1 MNDKNKFQDELANLA
16 QAQEV
21 PGDPPVY
28 YAQVWLNE
36 TYGNISNWVTLA
48 EDGLTGQGTMG
59 GLVRALQH
67 ELGTGVD
74 GGFGAGTEAAFE
86 SFYSS
91 TGGQLQ
97 LIMSSENN
105 MNNIVKA
112 ALWCKGYYGY
122 VNYNYDGHIDQTT
135 FDGLEMLKEDAGID
149 GLLGWG
155 VISAKLMKS
164 LLSMDQ
170 FVLVE
175 SAGGK
180 SDIREIQ
187 QYLNANFG
195 DYIGIIPCDGIYQR
209 SMNEALIKRL
219 QYIEGQRGSAVDGI
233 FGSGTQN
240 LLPILNDS
248 NHPAEAVRLF
258 NFCLTCNGYNSSGTA
273 WTSDVKTQACAFQSR
288 YLIAETGNG
297 DVDTWMALLLSKGNP
312 NRAAQGCDCAT
323 ILDEAKANALY
334 AAGYR
339 YVGRYLSGTVGSGPS
354 VLSKAMTK
362 SEMTAIFNAGLR
374 IFAIFQEGVPSLQR
388 YTYELGK
395 EDATKAISAAKSLD
409 IPMREYIYF
418 AVDYDVLD
426 GYISSTVKPY
436 FEGINEAFEDNGHIY
451 NIGIYGSRN
460 VCSRICSEYGLASS
474 CFVGDMS
481 TGFSGNMGFPLPEC
495 WAFDQFH
502 EYSFSYNYG
511 LLSFP
516 LDKDAVSGR
525 YCGFNK
531 FGGISD
537 GAVPVT
543 DRQKR
548 EEVYK
553 IIDSILNLAGADENG
568 NIHTPDGKVY
578 KVPIDESGIAWNSPP
593 IVLDVGAV
601 KITLSY
607 KHSELFDLNNKDD
620 IVYTAS
626 TIENGFSPEFSA
638 SASYASDLFDDIAE
652 GLSTEISIGAN
663 KDDWLSAVAQVIV
676 PVSTG
681 KVYFGV
687 KASSVGALS
696 AFITVESY
704 LGTNKNIENSVSV
717 KIEITTNVQTGS
729 GIKDTIDKYLT
740 KENVRVAV
748 ACATIAVLVGVAA
761 YTGALSLIGAAV
773 IQVINSISAF
783 INNVISVP
791 A

>member
-1 MNDKNKFQDELANLA
+1 MNDKNKFQNELANLA

-97 LIMSSENN
+97 LIMGSENN

-135 FDGLEMLKEDAGID
+135 FDGLETLKEDAGID

-170 FVLVE
+170 FALVE

-258 NFCLTCNGYNSSGTA
+258 NFCLTCNGHKSSGTA
-273 WTSDVKTQACAFQSR
+273 WTSAVKEKTRAFQSR

-395 EDATKAISAAKSLD
+395 EDAAKAISAAKSLD

-436 FEGINEAFEDNGHIY
+436 FEGINEVFEDNGHIY

-460 VCSRICSEYGLASS
+460 VCSRICNEYGLASS

-502 EYSFSYNYG
+502 EYSFSYNNG
-511 LLSFP
+511 LMSFP
-516 LDKDAVSGR
+516 LDKDAVSGM
-525 YCGFNK
+525 YLGFSE
-531 FGGISD
+531 FGNMSSGT
-537 GAVPVT
+537 VPVT
-543 DRQKR
+543 DNQKR
-548 EEVYK
+548 TAVYD
-553 IIDSILNLAGADENG
+553 IIKNVNGVTEQIASPLELNWESPSIFIPPHGAGPIQIEITYTQSVLVDLTQDKANYATFSVSNG
-568 NIHTPDGKVY
+568 
-578 KVPIDESGIAWNSPP
+578 
-593 IVLDVGAV
+593 DVVGMD
-601 KITLSY
+601 TSY
-607 KHSELFDLNNKDD
+607 TSELFE
-620 IVYTAS
+620 T
-626 TIENGFSPEFSA
+626 
-638 SASYASDLFDDIAE
+638 
-652 GLSTEISIGAN
+652 
-663 KDDWLSAVAQVIV
+663 
-676 PVSTG
+676 VS
-681 KVYFGV
+681 
-687 KASSVGALS
+687 GALS
-696 AFITVESY
+696 ADAGIDIGDDGVELILQLTQSVENGKISFGVSTANNKTSAFVVVESY
-704 LGTNKNIENSVSV
+704 LGSSKHIYNSVSV
-717 KIEITTNVQTGS
+717 KIKLSIDDDEVQQAELVKETVKEYMTTAV
-729 GIKDTIDKYLT
+729 LA
-740 KENVRVAV
+740 VAV
-748 ACATIAVLVGVAA
+748 AGVLYAAGGIIVATGIGTAIGTAVSSLCTTVA
-761 YTGALSLIGAAV
+761 TWLGTIF
-773 IQVINSISAF
+773 AF
-783 INNVISVP
+783 

>member
-1 MNDKNKFQDELANLA
+1 MNDKNKFQNELANLA

-135 FDGLEMLKEDAGID
+135 FDGLETLKEDAGID

-233 FGSGTQN
+233 FGSGTQS

-258 NFCLTCNGYNSSGTA
+258 NFCLTCNGHKSSGTA
-273 WTSDVKTQACAFQSR
+273 WTSAVKEKTRAFQSR
-288 YLIAETGNG
+288 YSIAETGNG
-297 DVDTWMALLLSKGNP
+297 YVDTWMALLLSKGNP

-395 EDATKAISAAKSLD
+395 EDAAKAISAAKSLD

-418 AVDYDVLD
+418 AVDHDVLD

-436 FEGINEAFEDNGHIY
+436 FEGINEVFEDNGHIY

-460 VCSRICSEYGLASS
+460 VCSRICNEYGLASS

-481 TGFSGNMGFPLPEC
+481 TGYSGNMGFPLPEC

-502 EYSFSYNYG
+502 EYSFSYNNG
-511 LLSFP
+511 LMSFP
-516 LDKDAVSGR
+516 LDKDAVSGM
-525 YCGFNK
+525 YLGFSE
-531 FGGISD
+531 FGNMSSGT
-537 GAVPVT
+537 VPVT
-543 DRQKR
+543 DNQKR
-548 EEVYK
+548 TAVYD
-553 IIDSILNLAGADENG
+553 IIKNINGVTEQIASPLELNWESPSILIPPHGAGPIQIEITYTQSVLVDLTQDKANYATFSVSNG
-568 NIHTPDGKVY
+568 
-578 KVPIDESGIAWNSPP
+578 
-593 IVLDVGAV
+593 DVVGMD
-601 KITLSY
+601 TSY
-607 KHSELFDLNNKDD
+607 TSELFE
-620 IVYTAS
+620 T
-626 TIENGFSPEFSA
+626 
-638 SASYASDLFDDIAE
+638 
-652 GLSTEISIGAN
+652 
-663 KDDWLSAVAQVIV
+663 
-676 PVSTG
+676 VS
-681 KVYFGV
+681 
-687 KASSVGALS
+687 GALS
-696 AFITVESY
+696 ADAGIDIGNDGVELILQLTQSVENGKISFGLSTANNKLSAFAVVESY
-704 LGTNKNIENSVSV
+704 LGSSKHIYNSVSV
-717 KIEITTNVQTGS
+717 KIKLSMDDDEVQQAELVKER
-729 GIKDTIDKYLT
+729 IKEFAYGA
-740 KENVRVAV
+740 VFYVA
-748 ACATIAVLVGVAA
+748 IAGVTLAA
-761 YTGALSLIGAAV
+761 GKIIAISGAAGAV
-773 IQVINSISAF
+773 VNAINSLYGAISLWLGAVF
-783 INNVISVP
+783 NR

>member
-97 LIMSSENN
+97 LIMGSENN

-135 FDGLEMLKEDAGID
+135 FDGLETLKEDAGID

-258 NFCLTCNGYNSSGTA
+258 NFCLTCNGHKSSGTA
-273 WTSDVKTQACAFQSR
+273 WTSAVKEKTRAFQSR
-288 YLIAETGNG
+288 YSIAETGNG

-436 FEGINEAFEDNGHIY
+436 FEGIYEVFEDNGHIY

-502 EYSFSYNYG
+502 EYSFSYNNG
-511 LLSFP
+511 LMSFP
-516 LDKDAVSGR
+516 LDKDAVSGI
-525 YCGFNK
+525 YLGFSE
-531 FGGISD
+531 FGNMSSGT
-537 GAVPVT
+537 VPVT
-543 DRQKR
+543 DNQKR
-548 EEVYK
+548 TAVYD
-553 IIDSILNLAGADENG
+553 IIKNVNGVTEQIASPLELNWESPSILIPPHGAGPIQIEITYTQSVLVNLAQDKANYATFSVSNG
-568 NIHTPDGKVY
+568 NV
-578 KVPIDESGIAWNSPP
+578 
-593 IVLDVGAV
+593 VGMD
-601 KITLSY
+601 TSY
-607 KHSELFDLNNKDD
+607 TSELFETVSGALRADAGIDIGDDGVELILQLTQSVENGKISFGVSTANNK
-620 IVYTAS
+620 T
-626 TIENGFSPEFSA
+626 
-638 SASYASDLFDDIAE
+638 
-652 GLSTEISIGAN
+652 
-663 KDDWLSAVAQVIV
+663 
-676 PVSTG
+676 
-681 KVYFGV
+681 
-687 KASSVGALS
+687 S
-696 AFITVESY
+696 AFVVVESY
-704 LGTNKNIENSVSV
+704 LGSSKHIYNSVSV
-717 KIEITTNVQTGS
+717 KIKLSIDDDEVQQAELVKETVKEYMTTAV
-729 GIKDTIDKYLT
+729 LA
-740 KENVRVAV
+740 VAV
-748 ACATIAVLVGVAA
+748 AGVLYAAGGIIVATGIGTAIGTAVSSLCTTVA
-761 YTGALSLIGAAV
+761 TWLGTIF
-773 IQVINSISAF
+773 AF
-783 INNVISVP
+783 

>member
-1 MNDKNKFQDELANLA
+1 M
-16 QAQEV
+16 
-21 PGDPPVY
+21 
-28 YAQVWLNE
+28 
-36 TYGNISNWVTLA
+36 TLA

-67 ELGTGVD
+67 EIGTGVD

-135 FDGLEMLKEDAGID
+135 FDGLETLKEDAGID

-233 FGSGTQN
+233 FGSGTQS

-258 NFCLTCNGYNSSGTA
+258 NFCLTCNGHKSSGTA
-273 WTSDVKTQACAFQSR
+273 WTSAVKEKTRAFQSR
-288 YLIAETGNG
+288 YSIAETGNG

-395 EDATKAISAAKSLD
+395 EDAAKAISAAKSLD

-418 AVDYDVLD
+418 AVDHDVLD

-436 FEGINEAFEDNGHIY
+436 FEGINEVFEDNGHIY

-460 VCSRICSEYGLASS
+460 VCSRICNEYGLASS

-481 TGFSGNMGFPLPEC
+481 TGYSGNMGFPLPEC

-502 EYSFSYNYG
+502 EYSFSYNNG
-511 LLSFP
+511 LMSFP
-516 LDKDAVSGR
+516 LDKDAVSGM
-525 YCGFNK
+525 YLGFSE
-531 FGGISD
+531 FGNMSSGT
-537 GAVPVT
+537 VPVT
-543 DRQKR
+543 DNQKR
-548 EEVYK
+548 TAVYD
-553 IIDSILNLAGADENG
+553 IIKNVNGVTEQIASPLELNWESPSILIPPHGAGPIQIEITYTQSVLVDLTQDKANYATFSVSNG
-568 NIHTPDGKVY
+568 
-578 KVPIDESGIAWNSPP
+578 
-593 IVLDVGAV
+593 DVVGMD
-601 KITLSY
+601 TSY
-607 KHSELFDLNNKDD
+607 TSELFE
-620 IVYTAS
+620 T
-626 TIENGFSPEFSA
+626 
-638 SASYASDLFDDIAE
+638 
-652 GLSTEISIGAN
+652 
-663 KDDWLSAVAQVIV
+663 
-676 PVSTG
+676 VS
-681 KVYFGV
+681 
-687 KASSVGALS
+687 GALS
-696 AFITVESY
+696 ADAGIDIGDDGVELILQLTQSVENGKISFGVSTANNKTSAFVVVESY
-704 LGTNKNIENSVSV
+704 LGSSKHIYNSVSV
-717 KIEITTNVQTGS
+717 KIKLSIDDDEVQQAELVKETVKEYMTTAV
-729 GIKDTIDKYLT
+729 LA
-740 KENVRVAV
+740 VAV
-748 ACATIAVLVGVAA
+748 AGVLYAAGGIIVATGIGTAIGTAVASLCTTVA
-761 YTGALSLIGAAV
+761 TWLSAIF
-773 IQVINSISAF
+773 AF
-783 INNVISVP
+783 

>member
-1 MNDKNKFQDELANLA
+1 MNDKNKFQNELANLA

-135 FDGLEMLKEDAGID
+135 FDGLETLKEDAGID

-233 FGSGTQN
+233 FGSGTQS

-258 NFCLTCNGYNSSGTA
+258 NFCLTCNGHKSSGTA
-273 WTSDVKTQACAFQSR
+273 WTSAVKEKTRAFQSR
-288 YLIAETGNG
+288 YSIAETGNG

-395 EDATKAISAAKSLD
+395 EDAAKAISAAKSLD

-436 FEGINEAFEDNGHIY
+436 FEGINEVFEDNGHIY

-460 VCSRICSEYGLASS
+460 VCSRICNEYGLASS

-481 TGFSGNMGFPLPEC
+481 TGYSGNMGFPLPEC

-502 EYSFSYNYG
+502 EYSFSYNNG
-511 LLSFP
+511 LMSFP
-516 LDKDAVSGR
+516 LDKDAVSGM
-525 YCGFNK
+525 YLGFSE
-531 FGGISD
+531 FGNMSSGT
-537 GAVPVT
+537 VPVT
-543 DRQKR
+543 DNQKR
-548 EEVYK
+548 TAVYD
-553 IIDSILNLAGADENG
+553 IIKNINGVTEQIASPLELNWESPSILIPPHGAGPIQIEITYTQSVLVDLTQDKANYATFSVSNG
-568 NIHTPDGKVY
+568 
-578 KVPIDESGIAWNSPP
+578 
-593 IVLDVGAV
+593 DVVGMD
-601 KITLSY
+601 TSY
-607 KHSELFDLNNKDD
+607 TSELFE
-620 IVYTAS
+620 T
-626 TIENGFSPEFSA
+626 
-638 SASYASDLFDDIAE
+638 
-652 GLSTEISIGAN
+652 
-663 KDDWLSAVAQVIV
+663 
-676 PVSTG
+676 VS
-681 KVYFGV
+681 
-687 KASSVGALS
+687 GALS
-696 AFITVESY
+696 ADAGIDIGNDGVELILQLTQSVENGKISFGLSTANNKLSAFAVVESY
-704 LGTNKNIENSVSV
+704 LGSSKHIYNSVSV
-717 KIEITTNVQTGS
+717 KIKLSMDDDEVQQAELVKER
-729 GIKDTIDKYLT
+729 IKEFAYGA
-740 KENVRVAV
+740 VFYVA
-748 ACATIAVLVGVAA
+748 IAGVTLAA
-761 YTGALSLIGAAV
+761 GKIIAISGAAGAV
-773 IQVINSISAF
+773 VNAINSLYGAISLWLGAVF
-783 INNVISVP
+783 NR

>member
-1 MNDKNKFQDELANLA
+1 MNDKNKFQNELANLA

-21 PGDPPVY
+21 TGDPPVY

-135 FDGLEMLKEDAGID
+135 FDGLETLKEDAGID

-233 FGSGTQN
+233 FGSGTQS

-258 NFCLTCNGYNSSGTA
+258 NFCLTCNGHKSSGTA
-273 WTSDVKTQACAFQSR
+273 WTSAVKEKTRAFQSR
-288 YLIAETGNG
+288 YSIAETGNG

-323 ILDEAKANALY
+323 ILDEAKAHALY

-395 EDATKAISAAKSLD
+395 EDAAKAISAAKSLD

-436 FEGINEAFEDNGHIY
+436 FEGINEVFEDNGHIY

-460 VCSRICSEYGLASS
+460 VCSRICNEYGLASS

-502 EYSFSYNYG
+502 EYSFSYNNG
-511 LLSFP
+511 LMSFP
-516 LDKDAVSGR
+516 LDKDAVSGM
-525 YCGFNK
+525 YLGFSE
-531 FGGISD
+531 FGNMSSGT
-537 GAVPVT
+537 VPVT
-543 DRQKR
+543 DNQKR
-548 EEVYK
+548 TAVYDIIKNVNGVTEQIASPLELNWDLPTIK
-553 IIDSILNLAGADENG
+553 IPPYGISPIEIEITYTQSVLVDLTQDKANYATFSVSNG
-568 NIHTPDGKVY
+568 
-578 KVPIDESGIAWNSPP
+578 
-593 IVLDVGAV
+593 DVVGMD
-601 KITLSY
+601 TSY
-607 KHSELFDLNNKDD
+607 TSELFE
-620 IVYTAS
+620 T
-626 TIENGFSPEFSA
+626 
-638 SASYASDLFDDIAE
+638 
-652 GLSTEISIGAN
+652 
-663 KDDWLSAVAQVIV
+663 
-676 PVSTG
+676 VS
-681 KVYFGV
+681 
-687 KASSVGALS
+687 GALS
-696 AFITVESY
+696 ADAGIDIGDDGVELILQLTQSVENGKISFGVSTANNKTSAFVVVESY
-704 LGTNKNIENSVSV
+704 LGSSKHIYNSVSV
-717 KIEITTNVQTGS
+717 KIKLSIDDDEVQQAELVKETVKEYMTTAV
-729 GIKDTIDKYLT
+729 LA
-740 KENVRVAV
+740 VAV
-748 ACATIAVLVGVAA
+748 AGVLYAAGGIIVATGIGTAIGTAVASLCTTVA
-761 YTGALSLIGAAV
+761 TWLSAIF
-773 IQVINSISAF
+773 AF
-783 INNVISVP
+783 

>member
-1 MNDKNKFQDELANLA
+1 MNDKNKFQNELANLA

-135 FDGLEMLKEDAGID
+135 FDGLETLKEDAGID

-233 FGSGTQN
+233 FGSGTQS

-258 NFCLTCNGYNSSGTA
+258 NFCLTCNGHKSSGTA
-273 WTSDVKTQACAFQSR
+273 WTSAVKEKTRAFQSR
-288 YLIAETGNG
+288 YSIAETGNG

-395 EDATKAISAAKSLD
+395 EDAAKAISAAKSLD

-418 AVDYDVLD
+418 AVDHDVLD

-436 FEGINEAFEDNGHIY
+436 FEGINEVFEDNGHIY

-460 VCSRICSEYGLASS
+460 VCSRICNEYGLASS

-481 TGFSGNMGFPLPEC
+481 TGYSGNMGFPLPEC

-502 EYSFSYNYG
+502 EYSFSYNNG
-511 LLSFP
+511 LMSFP
-516 LDKDAVSGR
+516 LDKDAVSGM
-525 YCGFNK
+525 YLGFSE
-531 FGGISD
+531 FGNMSSGT
-537 GAVPVT
+537 VPVT
-543 DRQKR
+543 DNQKR
-548 EEVYK
+548 TAVYD
-553 IIDSILNLAGADENG
+553 IIKNINGVTEQIASPLELNWESPSILIPPHGAGPIQIEITYTQSVLVDLTQDKANYATFSVSNG
-568 NIHTPDGKVY
+568 
-578 KVPIDESGIAWNSPP
+578 
-593 IVLDVGAV
+593 DVVGMD
-601 KITLSY
+601 TSY
-607 KHSELFDLNNKDD
+607 TSELFE
-620 IVYTAS
+620 T
-626 TIENGFSPEFSA
+626 
-638 SASYASDLFDDIAE
+638 
-652 GLSTEISIGAN
+652 
-663 KDDWLSAVAQVIV
+663 
-676 PVSTG
+676 VS
-681 KVYFGV
+681 
-687 KASSVGALS
+687 GALS
-696 AFITVESY
+696 ADAGIDIGNDGVELILQLTQSVENGKISFGLSTANNKLSAFAVVESY
-704 LGTNKNIENSVSV
+704 LGSSKHIYNSVSV
-717 KIEITTNVQTGS
+717 KIKLSMDDDEVQQAELVKER
-729 GIKDTIDKYLT
+729 IKEFAYGA
-740 KENVRVAV
+740 VFYVA
-748 ACATIAVLVGVAA
+748 IAGVTLAA
-761 YTGALSLIGAAV
+761 GKIIAISGAAGAV
-773 IQVINSISAF
+773 VNAINSLYGAISLWLGAVF
-783 INNVISVP
+783 NR

>member
-1 MNDKNKFQDELANLA
+1 MNDKNKFQNELANLA

-135 FDGLEMLKEDAGID
+135 FDGLETLKEDAGID

-233 FGSGTQN
+233 FGSGTQS

-258 NFCLTCNGYNSSGTA
+258 NFCLTCNGHKSSGTA
-273 WTSDVKTQACAFQSR
+273 WTSAVKEKTRAFQSR

-395 EDATKAISAAKSLD
+395 EDAAKAISAAKSLD

-436 FEGINEAFEDNGHIY
+436 FEGINEVFEDNGHIY

-460 VCSRICSEYGLASS
+460 VCSRICNEYGLASS

-502 EYSFSYNYG
+502 EYSFSYNNG
-511 LLSFP
+511 LMSFP
-516 LDKDAVSGR
+516 LDKDAVSGM
-525 YCGFNK
+525 YLGFSE
-531 FGGISD
+531 FGNMSSGT
-537 GAVPVT
+537 VPVT
-543 DRQKR
+543 DNQKR
-548 EEVYK
+548 TAVYD
-553 IIDSILNLAGADENG
+553 IIKNVNGVTEQIASPLELNWESPSIFIPPHGADPIQIEITYTQSVLVDLTQDKANYATFSVSNG
-568 NIHTPDGKVY
+568 
-578 KVPIDESGIAWNSPP
+578 
-593 IVLDVGAV
+593 DVVGMD
-601 KITLSY
+601 TSY
-607 KHSELFDLNNKDD
+607 TSELFE
-620 IVYTAS
+620 T
-626 TIENGFSPEFSA
+626 
-638 SASYASDLFDDIAE
+638 
-652 GLSTEISIGAN
+652 
-663 KDDWLSAVAQVIV
+663 
-676 PVSTG
+676 VS
-681 KVYFGV
+681 
-687 KASSVGALS
+687 GALS
-696 AFITVESY
+696 ADAGIDIGDDGVELILQLTQSVENGKISFGVSTANNKTSAFVVVESY
-704 LGTNKNIENSVSV
+704 LGSSKHIYNSVSV
-717 KIEITTNVQTGS
+717 KIKLSIDDDEVQQAELVKETVKEYMTTAV
-729 GIKDTIDKYLT
+729 LA
-740 KENVRVAV
+740 VAV
-748 ACATIAVLVGVAA
+748 AGVLYAAGGIIVATGIGTAIGTAVSSLCTTVA
-761 YTGALSLIGAAV
+761 TWLGTIF
-773 IQVINSISAF
+773 AF
-783 INNVISVP
+783 

>member
-233 FGSGTQN
+233 FGSGTQS

-258 NFCLTCNGYNSSGTA
+258 NFCLTCNGHKSSGTA
-273 WTSDVKTQACAFQSR
+273 WTSAVKEKTRAFQSR
-288 YLIAETGNG
+288 YSIAETGNG

-323 ILDEAKANALY
+323 ILDEAKAHALY

-395 EDATKAISAAKSLD
+395 EDAAKAISAAKSLD

-436 FEGINEAFEDNGHIY
+436 FEGINEVFEDNGHIY

-460 VCSRICSEYGLASS
+460 VCSRICNEYGLASS

-502 EYSFSYNYG
+502 EYSFSYNNG
-511 LLSFP
+511 LMSFP
-516 LDKDAVSGR
+516 LDKDAVSGM
-525 YCGFNK
+525 YLGFSE
-531 FGGISD
+531 FGNMSSGT
-537 GAVPVT
+537 VPVT
-543 DRQKR
+543 DNQKR
-548 EEVYK
+548 TAVYDIIKNVNGVTEQIASPLELNWDLPTIK
-553 IIDSILNLAGADENG
+553 IPPYGISPIEIEITYTQSVLVDLTQDKANYATFSVSNG
-568 NIHTPDGKVY
+568 
-578 KVPIDESGIAWNSPP
+578 
-593 IVLDVGAV
+593 DVVGMD
-601 KITLSY
+601 TSY
-607 KHSELFDLNNKDD
+607 TSELFE
-620 IVYTAS
+620 T
-626 TIENGFSPEFSA
+626 
-638 SASYASDLFDDIAE
+638 
-652 GLSTEISIGAN
+652 
-663 KDDWLSAVAQVIV
+663 
-676 PVSTG
+676 VS
-681 KVYFGV
+681 
-687 KASSVGALS
+687 GALS
-696 AFITVESY
+696 ADAGIDIGDDGVELILQLTQSVENGKISFGVSTANNKTSAFVVVESY
-704 LGTNKNIENSVSV
+704 LGSSKHIYNSVSV
-717 KIEITTNVQTGS
+717 KIKLSIDDDEVQQAELVKETVKEYMTTAV
-729 GIKDTIDKYLT
+729 LA
-740 KENVRVAV
+740 VAV
-748 ACATIAVLVGVAA
+748 AGVLYAAGGIIVATGIGTAIGTAVASLCTTVA
-761 YTGALSLIGAAV
+761 TWLSAIF
-773 IQVINSISAF
+773 AF
-783 INNVISVP
+783 

>member
-1 MNDKNKFQDELANLA
+1 MNDKNKFQNELANLA

-67 ELGTGVD
+67 EIGTGVD

-135 FDGLEMLKEDAGID
+135 FDGLETLKEDAGID

-233 FGSGTQN
+233 FGSGTQS

-436 FEGINEAFEDNGHIY
+436 FEGIYEVFEDNGHIY

-502 EYSFSYNYG
+502 EYSFSYNNG
-511 LLSFP
+511 LMSFP
-516 LDKDAVSGR
+516 LDKDAVSGM
-525 YCGFNK
+525 YLGFSE
-531 FGGISD
+531 FGNMSSGT
-537 GAVPVT
+537 VPVT
-543 DRQKR
+543 DNQKR
-548 EEVYK
+548 TAVYDIIKNVNGVTEQIASPLELNWDLPTIK
-553 IIDSILNLAGADENG
+553 IPPYGISPIEIEITYTQSVLVDLTQDKANYATFSVSNG
-568 NIHTPDGKVY
+568 
-578 KVPIDESGIAWNSPP
+578 
-593 IVLDVGAV
+593 DVVGMD
-601 KITLSY
+601 TSY
-607 KHSELFDLNNKDD
+607 TSELFE
-620 IVYTAS
+620 T
-626 TIENGFSPEFSA
+626 
-638 SASYASDLFDDIAE
+638 
-652 GLSTEISIGAN
+652 
-663 KDDWLSAVAQVIV
+663 
-676 PVSTG
+676 VS
-681 KVYFGV
+681 
-687 KASSVGALS
+687 GALS
-696 AFITVESY
+696 ADAGIDIGDDGVELILQLTQSVENGKISFGVSTANNKTSAFVVVESY
-704 LGTNKNIENSVSV
+704 LGSSKHIYNSVSV
-717 KIEITTNVQTGS
+717 KIKLSIDDDEVQQAELVKETVKEYMTTAV
-729 GIKDTIDKYLT
+729 LA
-740 KENVRVAV
+740 VAV
-748 ACATIAVLVGVAA
+748 AGVLYAAGGIIVATGIGTAIAP
-761 YTGALSLIGAAV
+761 
-773 IQVINSISAF
+773 Q
-783 INNVISVP
+783 
-791 A
+791 

>member
-1 MNDKNKFQDELANLA
+1 MNDKNKFQNELANLA

-135 FDGLEMLKEDAGID
+135 FDGLETLKEDAGID

-258 NFCLTCNGYNSSGTA
+258 NFCLTCNGHKSSGTA
-273 WTSDVKTQACAFQSR
+273 WTSAVKEKTRAFQSR
-288 YLIAETGNG
+288 YSIAETGNG

-339 YVGRYLSGTVGSGPS
+339 FVGRYLSGTVGSGPS

-395 EDATKAISAAKSLD
+395 EDAAKAISAAKSLD

-418 AVDYDVLD
+418 AVDHDVLD

-436 FEGINEAFEDNGHIY
+436 FEGINEVFEDNGRIY

-460 VCSRICSEYGLASS
+460 VCSRICNEYGLASS

-481 TGFSGNMGFPLPEC
+481 TGYSGNMGFPLPEC

-502 EYSFSYNYG
+502 EYSFSYNNG
-511 LLSFP
+511 LMSFP
-516 LDKDAVSGR
+516 LDKDAVSGM
-525 YCGFNK
+525 YLGFSE
-531 FGGISD
+531 FGNMSSGT
-537 GAVPVT
+537 VPVT
-543 DRQKR
+543 DNQKR
-548 EEVYK
+548 TAVYD
-553 IIDSILNLAGADENG
+553 IIKNVNGVTEQIASPLELNWESPSILIPPLGAGPIQIEITYTQSVLVDLTQDKANYATFSVSNG
-568 NIHTPDGKVY
+568 
-578 KVPIDESGIAWNSPP
+578 
-593 IVLDVGAV
+593 DVVGMD
-601 KITLSY
+601 TSY
-607 KHSELFDLNNKDD
+607 TSELFE
-620 IVYTAS
+620 T
-626 TIENGFSPEFSA
+626 
-638 SASYASDLFDDIAE
+638 
-652 GLSTEISIGAN
+652 
-663 KDDWLSAVAQVIV
+663 
-676 PVSTG
+676 VS
-681 KVYFGV
+681 
-687 KASSVGALS
+687 GALS
-696 AFITVESY
+696 ADAGIDIGDDGVELILQLTQSVENGKISFGVSTANNKTSAFVVVESY
-704 LGTNKNIENSVSV
+704 LGSSKHIYNSVSV
-717 KIEITTNVQTGS
+717 KIKLSIDDDEVQQAELVKETVKEYMTTAV
-729 GIKDTIDKYLT
+729 LA
-740 KENVRVAV
+740 VAV
-748 ACATIAVLVGVAA
+748 AGVLYAAGGIIVATGIGTAIGTAVSSLCTTVA
-761 YTGALSLIGAAV
+761 TWLGTIF
-773 IQVINSISAF
+773 AF
-783 INNVISVP
+783 

>member
-97 LIMSSENN
+97 LIMGSENN

-135 FDGLEMLKEDAGID
+135 FDGLETLKEDAGID

-233 FGSGTQN
+233 FGSGTQS

-258 NFCLTCNGYNSSGTA
+258 NFCLTCNGHKSSGTA
-273 WTSDVKTQACAFQSR
+273 WTSAVKEKTRAFQSR
-288 YLIAETGNG
+288 YSIAETGNG

-323 ILDEAKANALY
+323 ILDEAKAHALY

-395 EDATKAISAAKSLD
+395 EDAAKAISAAKSLD

-436 FEGINEAFEDNGHIY
+436 FEGINEVFEDNGHIY

-516 LDKDAVSGR
+516 LDKDAVSGM
-525 YCGFNK
+525 YLGFSE
-531 FGGISD
+531 FGNMSSGT
-537 GAVPVT
+537 VPVT
-543 DRQKR
+543 DNQKR
-548 EEVYK
+548 TAVYDIIKNVNGVTEQIASPLELNWDLPTIK
-553 IIDSILNLAGADENG
+553 IPPYGISPIEIEITYTQSVLVDLTQDKANYATFSVSNG
-568 NIHTPDGKVY
+568 
-578 KVPIDESGIAWNSPP
+578 
-593 IVLDVGAV
+593 DVVGMD
-601 KITLSY
+601 TSY
-607 KHSELFDLNNKDD
+607 TSELFE
-620 IVYTAS
+620 T
-626 TIENGFSPEFSA
+626 
-638 SASYASDLFDDIAE
+638 
-652 GLSTEISIGAN
+652 
-663 KDDWLSAVAQVIV
+663 
-676 PVSTG
+676 VS
-681 KVYFGV
+681 
-687 KASSVGALS
+687 GALS
-696 AFITVESY
+696 ADAGIDIGDDGVELILQLTQSVENGKISFGVSTANNKTSAFVVVESY
-704 LGTNKNIENSVSV
+704 LGSSKHIYNSVSV
-717 KIEITTNVQTGS
+717 KIKLSIDDDEVQQAELVKETVKEYMTTAV
-729 GIKDTIDKYLT
+729 LA
-740 KENVRVAV
+740 VAV
-748 ACATIAVLVGVAA
+748 AGVLYAAGGIIVATGIGTAIGTAVASLCTTVA
-761 YTGALSLIGAAV
+761 TWLSAIF
-773 IQVINSISAF
+773 AF
-783 INNVISVP
+783 

>member
-1 MNDKNKFQDELANLA
+1 M
-16 QAQEV
+16 
-21 PGDPPVY
+21 
-28 YAQVWLNE
+28 
-36 TYGNISNWVTLA
+36 A

-67 ELGTGVD
+67 EIGTGVD

-135 FDGLEMLKEDAGID
+135 FDGLETLKEDAGID

-233 FGSGTQN
+233 FGSGTQS

-258 NFCLTCNGYNSSGTA
+258 NFCLTCNGHKSSGTA
-273 WTSDVKTQACAFQSR
+273 WTSAVKEKTRAFQSR
-288 YLIAETGNG
+288 YSIAETGNG

-323 ILDEAKANALY
+323 ILDEAKAHALY

-395 EDATKAISAAKSLD
+395 EDAAKAISAAKSLD

-436 FEGINEAFEDNGHIY
+436 FEGINEVFEDNGHIY

-502 EYSFSYNYG
+502 EYSFSYNNG
-511 LLSFP
+511 LMSFP
-516 LDKDAVSGR
+516 LDKDAVSGM
-525 YCGFNK
+525 YLGFSE
-531 FGGISD
+531 FGNMSSGT
-537 GAVPVT
+537 VPVT
-543 DRQKR
+543 DNQKR
-548 EEVYK
+548 TAVYDIIKNVNGVTEQIASPLELNWDLPTIK
-553 IIDSILNLAGADENG
+553 IPPYGISPIEIEITYTQSVLVDLTQDKANYATFSVSNG
-568 NIHTPDGKVY
+568 
-578 KVPIDESGIAWNSPP
+578 
-593 IVLDVGAV
+593 DVVGMD
-601 KITLSY
+601 TSY
-607 KHSELFDLNNKDD
+607 TSELFE
-620 IVYTAS
+620 T
-626 TIENGFSPEFSA
+626 
-638 SASYASDLFDDIAE
+638 
-652 GLSTEISIGAN
+652 
-663 KDDWLSAVAQVIV
+663 
-676 PVSTG
+676 VS
-681 KVYFGV
+681 
-687 KASSVGALS
+687 GALS
-696 AFITVESY
+696 ADAGIDIGDDGVELILQLTQSVENGKISFGVSTANNKTSAFVVVESY
-704 LGTNKNIENSVSV
+704 LGSSKHIYNSVSV
-717 KIEITTNVQTGS
+717 KIKLSIDDDEVQQAELVKETVKEYMTTAV
-729 GIKDTIDKYLT
+729 LA
-740 KENVRVAV
+740 VAV
-748 ACATIAVLVGVAA
+748 AGVLYAAGGIIVATGIGTAIGTAVASLCTTVA
-761 YTGALSLIGAAV
+761 TWLSAIF
-773 IQVINSISAF
+773 AF
-783 INNVISVP
+783 

>member
-1 MNDKNKFQDELANLA
+1 MNDKNKFQNELANLA

-21 PGDPPVY
+21 TGDPPVY

-86 SFYSS
+86 LFYSS

-135 FDGLEMLKEDAGID
+135 FDGLETLKEDAGID

-233 FGSGTQN
+233 FGSGTQS

-258 NFCLTCNGYNSSGTA
+258 NFCLTCNGHKSSGTA
-273 WTSDVKTQACAFQSR
+273 WTSDVKEKTHAFQSR
-288 YLIAETGNG
+288 YSIAETGNG

-323 ILDEAKANALY
+323 ILDEAKAHALY

-395 EDATKAISAAKSLD
+395 EDAAKAISAAKSLD

-436 FEGINEAFEDNGHIY
+436 FEGINEVFEDNGHIY

-460 VCSRICSEYGLASS
+460 VCSRICNEYGLASS

-502 EYSFSYNYG
+502 EYSFSYNNG
-511 LLSFP
+511 LMSFP
-516 LDKDAVSGR
+516 LDKDAVSGM
-525 YCGFNK
+525 YLGFSE
-531 FGGISD
+531 FGNMSSGT
-537 GAVPVT
+537 VPVT
-543 DRQKR
+543 DNQKR
-548 EEVYK
+548 TAVYDIIKNVNGVTEQIASPLELNWDLPTIK
-553 IIDSILNLAGADENG
+553 IPPYGISPIEIEITYTQSVLVDLTQDKANYATFSVSNG
-568 NIHTPDGKVY
+568 
-578 KVPIDESGIAWNSPP
+578 
-593 IVLDVGAV
+593 DVVGMD
-601 KITLSY
+601 TSY
-607 KHSELFDLNNKDD
+607 TSELFE
-620 IVYTAS
+620 T
-626 TIENGFSPEFSA
+626 
-638 SASYASDLFDDIAE
+638 
-652 GLSTEISIGAN
+652 
-663 KDDWLSAVAQVIV
+663 
-676 PVSTG
+676 VS
-681 KVYFGV
+681 
-687 KASSVGALS
+687 GALS
-696 AFITVESY
+696 ADAGIDIGDDGVELILQLTQSVENGKISFGVSTANNKTSAFVVVESY
-704 LGTNKNIENSVSV
+704 LGSSKHIYNSVSV
-717 KIEITTNVQTGS
+717 KIKLSIDDDEVQQAELVKETVKEYMTTAV
-729 GIKDTIDKYLT
+729 LA
-740 KENVRVAV
+740 VAV
-748 ACATIAVLVGVAA
+748 AGVLYAAGGIIVATGIGTAIGTAVASLCTTVA
-761 YTGALSLIGAAV
+761 TWLSAIF
-773 IQVINSISAF
+773 AF
-783 INNVISVP
+783 

>member
-1 MNDKNKFQDELANLA
+1 MNDKNKFQNELANLA

-21 PGDPPVY
+21 TGDPPVY

-86 SFYSS
+86 LFYSS

-135 FDGLEMLKEDAGID
+135 FDGLETLKEDAGID

-258 NFCLTCNGYNSSGTA
+258 NFCLTCNGHKSSGTA
-273 WTSDVKTQACAFQSR
+273 WTSDVKEKTHAFQSR
-288 YLIAETGNG
+288 YSIAETGNG

-323 ILDEAKANALY
+323 ILDEAKAHALY

-395 EDATKAISAAKSLD
+395 EDAAKAISAAKSLD

-436 FEGINEAFEDNGHIY
+436 FEGINEVFEDNGHIY

-460 VCSRICSEYGLASS
+460 VCSRICNEYGLASS

-502 EYSFSYNYG
+502 EYSFSYNNG
-511 LLSFP
+511 LMSFP
-516 LDKDAVSGR
+516 LDKDAVSGM
-525 YCGFNK
+525 YLGFSE
-531 FGGISD
+531 FGNMSSGT
-537 GAVPVT
+537 VPVT
-543 DRQKR
+543 DNQKR
-548 EEVYK
+548 TAVYDIIKNVNGVTEQIASPLELNWDLPTIK
-553 IIDSILNLAGADENG
+553 IPPYGISPIEIEITYTQSVLVDLTQDKANYATFSVSNG
-568 NIHTPDGKVY
+568 
-578 KVPIDESGIAWNSPP
+578 
-593 IVLDVGAV
+593 DVVGMD
-601 KITLSY
+601 TSY
-607 KHSELFDLNNKDD
+607 TSELFE
-620 IVYTAS
+620 T
-626 TIENGFSPEFSA
+626 
-638 SASYASDLFDDIAE
+638 
-652 GLSTEISIGAN
+652 
-663 KDDWLSAVAQVIV
+663 
-676 PVSTG
+676 VS
-681 KVYFGV
+681 
-687 KASSVGALS
+687 GALS
-696 AFITVESY
+696 ADAGIDIGDDGVELILQLTQSVENGKISFGVSTANNKTSAFVVVESY
-704 LGTNKNIENSVSV
+704 LGSSKHIYNSVSV
-717 KIEITTNVQTGS
+717 KIKLSIDDDEVQQAELVKETVKEYMTTAV
-729 GIKDTIDKYLT
+729 LA
-740 KENVRVAV
+740 VAV
-748 ACATIAVLVGVAA
+748 AGVLYAAGGIIVATGIGTAIGTAVASLCTTVA
-761 YTGALSLIGAAV
+761 TWLSAIF
-773 IQVINSISAF
+773 AF
-783 INNVISVP
+783 

>member
-1 MNDKNKFQDELANLA
+1 M
-16 QAQEV
+16 
-21 PGDPPVY
+21 
-28 YAQVWLNE
+28 
-36 TYGNISNWVTLA
+36 
-48 EDGLTGQGTMG
+48 
-59 GLVRALQH
+59 
-67 ELGTGVD
+67 
-74 GGFGAGTEAAFE
+74 
-86 SFYSS
+86 
-91 TGGQLQ
+91 
-97 LIMSSENN
+97 
-105 MNNIVKA
+105 
-112 ALWCKGYYGY
+112 
-122 VNYNYDGHIDQTT
+122 NYNYDGHIDQTT
-135 FDGLEMLKEDAGID
+135 FDGLETLKEDAGID

-258 NFCLTCNGYNSSGTA
+258 NFCLTCNGHKSSGTA
-273 WTSDVKTQACAFQSR
+273 WTSAVKEKTRAFQSR
-288 YLIAETGNG
+288 YSIAETGNG

-395 EDATKAISAAKSLD
+395 EDAAKAISAAKSLD

-436 FEGINEAFEDNGHIY
+436 FEGINEVFEDNGHIY

-460 VCSRICSEYGLASS
+460 VCSRICNEYGLASS

-502 EYSFSYNYG
+502 EYSFSYNNG
-511 LLSFP
+511 LMSFP
-516 LDKDAVSGR
+516 LDKDAVSGM
-525 YCGFNK
+525 YLGFSE
-531 FGGISD
+531 FGNMSSGT
-537 GAVPVT
+537 VPVT
-543 DRQKR
+543 DNQKR
-548 EEVYK
+548 TAVYDIIKNVNGVTEQIASPLELNWDLPTIK
-553 IIDSILNLAGADENG
+553 IPPYGISPIEIEITYTQSVLVDLTQDKANYATFSVSNG
-568 NIHTPDGKVY
+568 
-578 KVPIDESGIAWNSPP
+578 
-593 IVLDVGAV
+593 DVVGMD
-601 KITLSY
+601 TSY
-607 KHSELFDLNNKDD
+607 TSELFE
-620 IVYTAS
+620 T
-626 TIENGFSPEFSA
+626 
-638 SASYASDLFDDIAE
+638 
-652 GLSTEISIGAN
+652 
-663 KDDWLSAVAQVIV
+663 
-676 PVSTG
+676 VS
-681 KVYFGV
+681 
-687 KASSVGALS
+687 GALS
-696 AFITVESY
+696 ADAGIDIGDDGVELILQLTQSVENGKISFGVSTANNKTSAFVVVESY
-704 LGTNKNIENSVSV
+704 LGSSKHIYNSVSV
-717 KIEITTNVQTGS
+717 KIKLSIDDDEVQQAELVKETVKEYMTTAV
-729 GIKDTIDKYLT
+729 LA
-740 KENVRVAV
+740 VAV
-748 ACATIAVLVGVAA
+748 AGVLYAAGGIIVATGIGTAIGTAVASLCTTVA
-761 YTGALSLIGAAV
+761 TWLSAIF
-773 IQVINSISAF
+773 AF
-783 INNVISVP
+783 

>member
-97 LIMSSENN
+97 LIMGSENN

-135 FDGLEMLKEDAGID
+135 FDGLETLKEDAGID

-258 NFCLTCNGYNSSGTA
+258 NFCLTCNGHKSSGTA
-273 WTSDVKTQACAFQSR
+273 WTSAVKEKTRAFQSR
-288 YLIAETGNG
+288 YSIAETGNG

-436 FEGINEAFEDNGHIY
+436 FEGIYEVFEDNGHIY

-502 EYSFSYNYG
+502 EYSFSYNNG
-511 LLSFP
+511 LMSFP
-516 LDKDAVSGR
+516 LDKDAVSGI
-525 YCGFNK
+525 YLGFSE
-531 FGGISD
+531 FGNMSSGT
-537 GAVPVT
+537 VPVT
-543 DRQKR
+543 DNQKR
-548 EEVYK
+548 TAVYD
-553 IIDSILNLAGADENG
+553 IIKNVNGVTEQIASPLELNWESPSILIPPHGAGPIQIEITYTQSVLVNLAQDKANYATFSVSNG
-568 NIHTPDGKVY
+568 NV
-578 KVPIDESGIAWNSPP
+578 
-593 IVLDVGAV
+593 VGMD
-601 KITLSY
+601 TSY
-607 KHSELFDLNNKDD
+607 TSELFE
-620 IVYTAS
+620 T
-626 TIENGFSPEFSA
+626 
-638 SASYASDLFDDIAE
+638 
-652 GLSTEISIGAN
+652 
-663 KDDWLSAVAQVIV
+663 
-676 PVSTG
+676 VS
-681 KVYFGV
+681 
-687 KASSVGALS
+687 GALS
-696 AFITVESY
+696 ADAGIDIGDDGVELILQLTQSVENGKISFGVSTANNKTSAFVVVESY
-704 LGTNKNIENSVSV
+704 LGSSKHIYNSVSV
-717 KIEITTNVQTGS
+717 KIKLSIDDDEVQQAELVKETVKEYMTTAV
-729 GIKDTIDKYLT
+729 LA
-740 KENVRVAV
+740 VAV
-748 ACATIAVLVGVAA
+748 AGVLYAAGGIIVATGIGTAIGTAVSSLCTTVA
-761 YTGALSLIGAAV
+761 TWLGTIF
-773 IQVINSISAF
+773 AF
-783 INNVISVP
+783 

>member
-1 MNDKNKFQDELANLA
+1 M
-16 QAQEV
+16 
-21 PGDPPVY
+21 
-28 YAQVWLNE
+28 
-36 TYGNISNWVTLA
+36 TLA

-67 ELGTGVD
+67 EIGTGVD

-135 FDGLEMLKEDAGID
+135 FDGLETLKEDAGID

-258 NFCLTCNGYNSSGTA
+258 NFCLTCNGHKSSGTA
-273 WTSDVKTQACAFQSR
+273 WTSAVKEKTRAFQSR
-288 YLIAETGNG
+288 YSIAETGNG

-323 ILDEAKANALY
+323 ILDEAKAHALY

-395 EDATKAISAAKSLD
+395 EDAAKAISAAKSLD

-418 AVDYDVLD
+418 AVDHDVLD

-436 FEGINEAFEDNGHIY
+436 FEGINEVFEDNGHIY

-460 VCSRICSEYGLASS
+460 VCSRICNEYGLASS

-502 EYSFSYNYG
+502 EYSFSYNNG
-511 LLSFP
+511 LMSFP
-516 LDKDAVSGR
+516 LDKDAVSGM
-525 YCGFNK
+525 YLGFSE
-531 FGGISD
+531 FGNMSSGT
-537 GAVPVT
+537 VPVT
-543 DRQKR
+543 DNQKR
-548 EEVYK
+548 TAVYDIIKNVNGVTEQIASPLELNWDLPTIK
-553 IIDSILNLAGADENG
+553 IPPYGISPIEIEITYTQSVLVDLTQDKANYATFSVSNG
-568 NIHTPDGKVY
+568 
-578 KVPIDESGIAWNSPP
+578 
-593 IVLDVGAV
+593 DVVGMD
-601 KITLSY
+601 TSY
-607 KHSELFDLNNKDD
+607 TSELFE
-620 IVYTAS
+620 T
-626 TIENGFSPEFSA
+626 
-638 SASYASDLFDDIAE
+638 
-652 GLSTEISIGAN
+652 
-663 KDDWLSAVAQVIV
+663 
-676 PVSTG
+676 VS
-681 KVYFGV
+681 
-687 KASSVGALS
+687 GALS
-696 AFITVESY
+696 ADAGIDIGDDGVELILQLTQSVENGKISFGVSTANNKTSAFVVVESY
-704 LGTNKNIENSVSV
+704 LGSSKHIYNSVSV
-717 KIEITTNVQTGS
+717 KIKLSIDDDEVQQAELVKERVKEYMTTAV
-729 GIKDTIDKYLT
+729 LA
-740 KENVRVAV
+740 VAV
-748 ACATIAVLVGVAA
+748 AGVLYAAGGIIVATGIGTAIGTAVASLCTTVA
-761 YTGALSLIGAAV
+761 TWLSAIF
-773 IQVINSISAF
+773 AF
-783 INNVISVP
+783 

>member
-1 MNDKNKFQDELANLA
+1 MNDKNKFQNELANLA

-135 FDGLEMLKEDAGID
+135 FDGLETLKEDAGID

-233 FGSGTQN
+233 FGSGTQS

-258 NFCLTCNGYNSSGTA
+258 NFCLTCNGHKSSGTA
-273 WTSDVKTQACAFQSR
+273 WTSAVKEKTRAFQSR
-288 YLIAETGNG
+288 YSIAETGNG

-395 EDATKAISAAKSLD
+395 EHAAKAISAAKSLD

-418 AVDYDVLD
+418 AVDHDVLD

-436 FEGINEAFEDNGHIY
+436 FEGINEVFEDNGHIY

-460 VCSRICSEYGLASS
+460 VCSRICNEYGLASS

-481 TGFSGNMGFPLPEC
+481 TGYSGNMGFPLPEC

-502 EYSFSYNYG
+502 EYSFSYNNG
-511 LLSFP
+511 LMSFP
-516 LDKDAVSGR
+516 LDKDAVSGM
-525 YCGFNK
+525 YLGFSE
-531 FGGISD
+531 FGNMSSGT
-537 GAVPVT
+537 VPVT
-543 DRQKR
+543 DNQKR
-548 EEVYK
+548 TAVYD
-553 IIDSILNLAGADENG
+553 IIKNINGVTEQIASPLELNWESPSILIPPHGAGPIQIEITYTQSVLVDLTQDKANYATFSVSNG
-568 NIHTPDGKVY
+568 
-578 KVPIDESGIAWNSPP
+578 
-593 IVLDVGAV
+593 DVVGMD
-601 KITLSY
+601 TSY
-607 KHSELFDLNNKDD
+607 TSELFE
-620 IVYTAS
+620 T
-626 TIENGFSPEFSA
+626 
-638 SASYASDLFDDIAE
+638 
-652 GLSTEISIGAN
+652 
-663 KDDWLSAVAQVIV
+663 
-676 PVSTG
+676 VS
-681 KVYFGV
+681 
-687 KASSVGALS
+687 GALS
-696 AFITVESY
+696 ADAGIDIGNDGVELILQLTQSVENGKISFGLSTANNKLSAFAVVESY
-704 LGTNKNIENSVSV
+704 LGSSKHIYNSVSV
-717 KIEITTNVQTGS
+717 KIKLSMDDDEVQQAELVKER
-729 GIKDTIDKYLT
+729 IKEFAYGA
-740 KENVRVAV
+740 VFYVA
-748 ACATIAVLVGVAA
+748 IAGVTLAA
-761 YTGALSLIGAAV
+761 GKIIAISGAAGAV
-773 IQVINSISAF
+773 VNAINSLYGAISLWLGAVF
-783 INNVISVP
+783 NR

>member
-1 MNDKNKFQDELANLA
+1 MNDKNKFQNELANLA

-135 FDGLEMLKEDAGID
+135 FDGLETLKEDAGID

-233 FGSGTQN
+233 FGSGTQS

-258 NFCLTCNGYNSSGTA
+258 NFCLTCNGHKSSGTA
-273 WTSDVKTQACAFQSR
+273 WTSAVKEKTRAFQSR
-288 YLIAETGNG
+288 YSIAETGNG

-323 ILDEAKANALY
+323 ILDEAKAHALY

-395 EDATKAISAAKSLD
+395 EDAAKAISAAKSLD

-436 FEGINEAFEDNGHIY
+436 FEGINEVFEDNGHIY

-460 VCSRICSEYGLASS
+460 VCSRICNEYGLASS

-502 EYSFSYNYG
+502 EYSFSYNNG
-511 LLSFP
+511 LMSFP
-516 LDKDAVSGR
+516 LDKDAVSGM
-525 YCGFNK
+525 YLGFSE
-531 FGGISD
+531 FGNMSSGT
-537 GAVPVT
+537 VPVT
-543 DRQKR
+543 DNQKR
-548 EEVYK
+548 TAVYDIIKNVNGVTEQIASPLELNWDLPTIK
-553 IIDSILNLAGADENG
+553 IPPYGISPIEIEITYTQSVLVDLTQDKANYATFSVSNG
-568 NIHTPDGKVY
+568 
-578 KVPIDESGIAWNSPP
+578 
-593 IVLDVGAV
+593 DVVGMD
-601 KITLSY
+601 TSY
-607 KHSELFDLNNKDD
+607 TSELFE
-620 IVYTAS
+620 T
-626 TIENGFSPEFSA
+626 
-638 SASYASDLFDDIAE
+638 
-652 GLSTEISIGAN
+652 
-663 KDDWLSAVAQVIV
+663 
-676 PVSTG
+676 VS
-681 KVYFGV
+681 
-687 KASSVGALS
+687 GALS
-696 AFITVESY
+696 ADAGIDIGNDGVELILQLTQSVENGKISFGLSTANNKLSAFAVVESY
-704 LGTNKNIENSVSV
+704 LGSSKHIYNSVSV
-717 KIEITTNVQTGS
+717 KIKLSMDDDEVQQAELVKER
-729 GIKDTIDKYLT
+729 IKEFAYGA
-740 KENVRVAV
+740 VFYVA
-748 ACATIAVLVGVAA
+748 IAGVTLAA
-761 YTGALSLIGAAV
+761 GKIIAISGAAGAV
-773 IQVINSISAF
+773 VNAINSLYGAISLWLGAVF
-783 INNVISVP
+783 NR

>member
-1 MNDKNKFQDELANLA
+1 M
-16 QAQEV
+16 
-21 PGDPPVY
+21 
-28 YAQVWLNE
+28 
-36 TYGNISNWVTLA
+36 TLA

-67 ELGTGVD
+67 EIGTGVD

-135 FDGLEMLKEDAGID
+135 FDGLETLKEDAGID

-258 NFCLTCNGYNSSGTA
+258 NFCLTCNGHKSSGTA
-273 WTSDVKTQACAFQSR
+273 WTSAVKEKTRAFQSR
-288 YLIAETGNG
+288 YSIAETGNG

-323 ILDEAKANALY
+323 ILDEAKAHALY

-395 EDATKAISAAKSLD
+395 EDAAKAISAAKSLD

-418 AVDYDVLD
+418 AVDHDVLD

-436 FEGINEAFEDNGHIY
+436 FEGINEVFEDNGHIY

-460 VCSRICSEYGLASS
+460 VCSRICNEYGLASS

-502 EYSFSYNYG
+502 EYSFSYNNG
-511 LLSFP
+511 LMSFP
-516 LDKDAVSGR
+516 LDKDAVSGM
-525 YCGFNK
+525 YLGFSE
-531 FGGISD
+531 FGNMSSGT
-537 GAVPVT
+537 VPVT
-543 DRQKR
+543 DNQKR
-548 EEVYK
+548 TAVYDIIKNVNGVTEQIASPLELNWDLPTIK
-553 IIDSILNLAGADENG
+553 IPPYGISPIEIEITYTQSVLVDLTQDKANYATFSVSNG
-568 NIHTPDGKVY
+568 
-578 KVPIDESGIAWNSPP
+578 
-593 IVLDVGAV
+593 DVVGMD
-601 KITLSY
+601 TSY
-607 KHSELFDLNNKDD
+607 TSELFE
-620 IVYTAS
+620 T
-626 TIENGFSPEFSA
+626 
-638 SASYASDLFDDIAE
+638 
-652 GLSTEISIGAN
+652 
-663 KDDWLSAVAQVIV
+663 
-676 PVSTG
+676 VS
-681 KVYFGV
+681 
-687 KASSVGALS
+687 GALS
-696 AFITVESY
+696 ADAGIDIGDDGVELILQLTQSVENGKISFGVSTANNKTSAFVVVESY
-704 LGTNKNIENSVSV
+704 LGSSKHIYNSVSV
-717 KIEITTNVQTGS
+717 KIKLSIDDDEVQQAELVKETVKEYMTTAV
-729 GIKDTIDKYLT
+729 LA
-740 KENVRVAV
+740 VAV
-748 ACATIAVLVGVAA
+748 AGVLYAAGGIIVATGIGTAIGTAVASLCTTVA
-761 YTGALSLIGAAV
+761 TWLSAIF
-773 IQVINSISAF
+773 AF
-783 INNVISVP
+783 

>member
-1 MNDKNKFQDELANLA
+1 MNDKNKFQNELANLA

-21 PGDPPVY
+21 TGDPPVY

-135 FDGLEMLKEDAGID
+135 FDGLETLKEDAGID

-233 FGSGTQN
+233 FGSGTQS

-258 NFCLTCNGYNSSGTA
+258 NFCLTCNGHKSSGTA
-273 WTSDVKTQACAFQSR
+273 WTSAVKEKTRAFQSR
-288 YLIAETGNG
+288 YSIAETGNG

-323 ILDEAKANALY
+323 ILDEAKAHALY

-395 EDATKAISAAKSLD
+395 EDAAKAISAAKSLD

-436 FEGINEAFEDNGHIY
+436 FEGINEVFEDNGHIY

-460 VCSRICSEYGLASS
+460 VCSRICNEYGLASS

-502 EYSFSYNYG
+502 EYSFSYNNG
-511 LLSFP
+511 LMSFP
-516 LDKDAVSGR
+516 LDKDAVSGM
-525 YCGFNK
+525 YLGFSE
-531 FGGISD
+531 FGNMSSCT
-537 GAVPVT
+537 VPVT
-543 DRQKR
+543 DNQKR
-548 EEVYK
+548 TAVYDIIKNVNGVTEQIASPLELNWDLPTIK
-553 IIDSILNLAGADENG
+553 IPPYGISPIEIEITYTQSVLVDLTQDKANYATFSVSNG
-568 NIHTPDGKVY
+568 
-578 KVPIDESGIAWNSPP
+578 
-593 IVLDVGAV
+593 DVVGMD
-601 KITLSY
+601 TSY
-607 KHSELFDLNNKDD
+607 TSELFE
-620 IVYTAS
+620 T
-626 TIENGFSPEFSA
+626 
-638 SASYASDLFDDIAE
+638 
-652 GLSTEISIGAN
+652 
-663 KDDWLSAVAQVIV
+663 
-676 PVSTG
+676 VS
-681 KVYFGV
+681 
-687 KASSVGALS
+687 GALS
-696 AFITVESY
+696 ADAGIDIGDDGVELILQLTQSVENGKISFGVSTANNKTSAFVVVESY
-704 LGTNKNIENSVSV
+704 LGSSKHIYNSVSV
-717 KIEITTNVQTGS
+717 KIKLSIDDDEVQQAELVKETVKEYMTTAV
-729 GIKDTIDKYLT
+729 LA
-740 KENVRVAV
+740 VAV
-748 ACATIAVLVGVAA
+748 AGVLYAAGGIIVATGIGTAIGTAVASLCTTVA
-761 YTGALSLIGAAV
+761 TWLSAIF
-773 IQVINSISAF
+773 AF
-783 INNVISVP
+783 

>member
-1 MNDKNKFQDELANLA
+1 M
-16 QAQEV
+16 
-21 PGDPPVY
+21 
-28 YAQVWLNE
+28 
-36 TYGNISNWVTLA
+36 A

-67 ELGTGVD
+67 EIGTGVD

-135 FDGLEMLKEDAGID
+135 FDGLETLKEDAGID

-233 FGSGTQN
+233 FGSGTQS

-258 NFCLTCNGYNSSGTA
+258 NFCLTCNGHKSSGTA
-273 WTSDVKTQACAFQSR
+273 WTSAVKEKTRAFQSR
-288 YLIAETGNG
+288 YSIAETGNG

-323 ILDEAKANALY
+323 ILDEAKAHALY

-395 EDATKAISAAKSLD
+395 EDAAKAISAAKSLD

-436 FEGINEAFEDNGHIY
+436 FEGINEVFEDNGHIY

-460 VCSRICSEYGLASS
+460 VCSRICNEYGLASS

-502 EYSFSYNYG
+502 EYSFSYNNG
-511 LLSFP
+511 LMSFP
-516 LDKDAVSGR
+516 LDKDAVSGM
-525 YCGFNK
+525 YLGFSE
-531 FGGISD
+531 FGNMSSGT
-537 GAVPVT
+537 VPVT
-543 DRQKR
+543 DNQKR
-548 EEVYK
+548 TAVYDIIKNVNGVTEQIASPLELNWDLPTIK
-553 IIDSILNLAGADENG
+553 IPPYGISPIEIEITYTQSVLVDLTQDKANYATFSVSNG
-568 NIHTPDGKVY
+568 
-578 KVPIDESGIAWNSPP
+578 
-593 IVLDVGAV
+593 DVVGMD
-601 KITLSY
+601 TSY
-607 KHSELFDLNNKDD
+607 TSELFE
-620 IVYTAS
+620 T
-626 TIENGFSPEFSA
+626 
-638 SASYASDLFDDIAE
+638 
-652 GLSTEISIGAN
+652 
-663 KDDWLSAVAQVIV
+663 
-676 PVSTG
+676 VS
-681 KVYFGV
+681 
-687 KASSVGALS
+687 GALS
-696 AFITVESY
+696 ADAGIDIGDDGVELILQLTQSVENGKISFGVSTANNKTSAFVVVESY
-704 LGTNKNIENSVSV
+704 LGSSKHIYNSVSV
-717 KIEITTNVQTGS
+717 KIKLSIDDDEVQQAELVKETVKEYMTTAV
-729 GIKDTIDKYLT
+729 LA
-740 KENVRVAV
+740 VAV
-748 ACATIAVLVGVAA
+748 AGVLYAAGGIIVATGIGTAIGTAVASLCTTVA
-761 YTGALSLIGAAV
+761 TWLSAIF
-773 IQVINSISAF
+773 AF
-783 INNVISVP
+783 

>member
-97 LIMSSENN
+97 LIMGSENN

-135 FDGLEMLKEDAGID
+135 FDGLETLKEDAGID

-233 FGSGTQN
+233 FGSGTQS

-258 NFCLTCNGYNSSGTA
+258 NFCLTCNGHKSSGTA
-273 WTSDVKTQACAFQSR
+273 WTSAVKEKTRAFQSR
-288 YLIAETGNG
+288 YSIAETGNG

-426 GYISSTVKPY
+426 GYITSTVKPY
-436 FEGINEAFEDNGHIY
+436 FEGINEIFETNGYIY

-460 VCSRICSEYGLASS
+460 VCSRICGEYGLASS

-481 TGFSGNMGFPLPEC
+481 TGFSGNMGFPLPDC

-502 EYSFSYNYG
+502 EYSFSYNNG
-511 LLSFP
+511 LMSFP
-516 LDKDAVSGR
+516 LDKDAVSGM
-525 YCGFNK
+525 YLGFSE
-531 FGGISD
+531 FGNMSSGT
-537 GAVPVT
+537 VPVT
-543 DRQKR
+543 DNQKR
-548 EEVYK
+548 TAVYDIIKNVNGVTEQIASPLELNWDLPTIK
-553 IIDSILNLAGADENG
+553 IPPYGISPIEIEITYTQSVLVDLTQDKANYATFSVSNG
-568 NIHTPDGKVY
+568 
-578 KVPIDESGIAWNSPP
+578 
-593 IVLDVGAV
+593 DVVGMD
-601 KITLSY
+601 TSY
-607 KHSELFDLNNKDD
+607 TSELFE
-620 IVYTAS
+620 T
-626 TIENGFSPEFSA
+626 
-638 SASYASDLFDDIAE
+638 
-652 GLSTEISIGAN
+652 
-663 KDDWLSAVAQVIV
+663 
-676 PVSTG
+676 VS
-681 KVYFGV
+681 
-687 KASSVGALS
+687 GALS
-696 AFITVESY
+696 ADAGIDIGDDGVELILQLTQSVENGKISFGVSTANNKTSAFVVVESY
-704 LGTNKNIENSVSV
+704 LGSSKHIYNSVSV
-717 KIEITTNVQTGS
+717 KIKLSIDDDEVQQAELVKETVKEYMTTAV
-729 GIKDTIDKYLT
+729 LA
-740 KENVRVAV
+740 VAV
-748 ACATIAVLVGVAA
+748 AGVLYAAGGIIVATGIGTAIGTAVASLCTTVA
-761 YTGALSLIGAAV
+761 TWLSAIF
-773 IQVINSISAF
+773 AF
-783 INNVISVP
+783 

>member
-1 MNDKNKFQDELANLA
+1 MNDKNKFQNELANLA

-67 ELGTGVD
+67 EIGTGVD

-135 FDGLEMLKEDAGID
+135 FDGLETLKEDAGID

-233 FGSGTQN
+233 FGSGTQS

-258 NFCLTCNGYNSSGTA
+258 NFCLTCNGHKSSGTA
-273 WTSDVKTQACAFQSR
+273 WTSAVKEKTRAFQSR
-288 YLIAETGNG
+288 YSIAETGNG

-323 ILDEAKANALY
+323 ILDEAKAHALY

-395 EDATKAISAAKSLD
+395 EDAAKAISAAKSLD

-436 FEGINEAFEDNGHIY
+436 FEGINEVFEDNGHIY

-460 VCSRICSEYGLASS
+460 VCSRICNEYGLASS

-502 EYSFSYNYG
+502 EYSFSYNNG
-511 LLSFP
+511 LMSFP
-516 LDKDAVSGR
+516 LDKDAVSGM
-525 YCGFNK
+525 YLGFSE
-531 FGGISD
+531 FGNMSSGT
-537 GAVPVT
+537 VPVT
-543 DRQKR
+543 DNQKR
-548 EEVYK
+548 TAVYDIIKNVNGVTEQIASPLELNWDLPTIK
-553 IIDSILNLAGADENG
+553 IPPYGISPIEIEITYTQSVLVDLTQDKANYATFSVSNG
-568 NIHTPDGKVY
+568 
-578 KVPIDESGIAWNSPP
+578 
-593 IVLDVGAV
+593 DVVGMD
-601 KITLSY
+601 TSY
-607 KHSELFDLNNKDD
+607 TSELFE
-620 IVYTAS
+620 T
-626 TIENGFSPEFSA
+626 
-638 SASYASDLFDDIAE
+638 
-652 GLSTEISIGAN
+652 
-663 KDDWLSAVAQVIV
+663 
-676 PVSTG
+676 VS
-681 KVYFGV
+681 
-687 KASSVGALS
+687 GALS
-696 AFITVESY
+696 ADAGIDIGDDGVELILQLTQSVENGKISFGVSTANNKTSAFVVVESY
-704 LGTNKNIENSVSV
+704 LGSSKHIYNSVSV
-717 KIEITTNVQTGS
+717 KIKLSIDDDEVQQAELVKETVKEYMTTAV
-729 GIKDTIDKYLT
+729 LA
-740 KENVRVAV
+740 VAV
-748 ACATIAVLVGVAA
+748 AGVLYAAGGIIVATGIGTAIGTAVASLCTTVA
-761 YTGALSLIGAAV
+761 TWLSAIF
-773 IQVINSISAF
+773 AF
-783 INNVISVP
+783 

>member
-1 MNDKNKFQDELANLA
+1 MNDKNKFQNELANLA

-105 MNNIVKA
+105 MNNFVKA

-135 FDGLEMLKEDAGID
+135 FDGLETLKEDAGID

-233 FGSGTQN
+233 FGSGTQS

-258 NFCLTCNGYNSSGTA
+258 NFCLTCNGHKSSGTA
-273 WTSDVKTQACAFQSR
+273 WTSAVKEKTRAFQSR
-288 YLIAETGNG
+288 YSIAETGNG

-395 EDATKAISAAKSLD
+395 EDAAKAISAAKSLD

-418 AVDYDVLD
+418 AVDHDVLD

-436 FEGINEAFEDNGHIY
+436 FEGINEVFEDNGHIY

-460 VCSRICSEYGLASS
+460 VCSRICNEYGLASS

-481 TGFSGNMGFPLPEC
+481 TGYSGNMGFPLPEC

-502 EYSFSYNYG
+502 EYSFSYNNG
-511 LLSFP
+511 LMSFP
-516 LDKDAVSGR
+516 LDKDAVSGM
-525 YCGFNK
+525 YLGFSE
-531 FGGISD
+531 FGNMSSGT
-537 GAVPVT
+537 VPVT
-543 DRQKR
+543 DNQKR
-548 EEVYK
+548 TAVYD
-553 IIDSILNLAGADENG
+553 IIKNINGVTEQIASPLELNWESPSILIPPHGAGPIQIEITYTQSVLVDLTQDKANYATFSVSNG
-568 NIHTPDGKVY
+568 
-578 KVPIDESGIAWNSPP
+578 
-593 IVLDVGAV
+593 DVVGMD
-601 KITLSY
+601 TSY
-607 KHSELFDLNNKDD
+607 TSELFE
-620 IVYTAS
+620 T
-626 TIENGFSPEFSA
+626 
-638 SASYASDLFDDIAE
+638 
-652 GLSTEISIGAN
+652 
-663 KDDWLSAVAQVIV
+663 
-676 PVSTG
+676 VS
-681 KVYFGV
+681 
-687 KASSVGALS
+687 GALS
-696 AFITVESY
+696 ADAGIDIGNDGVELILQLTQSVENGKISFGLSTANNKLSAFAVVESY
-704 LGTNKNIENSVSV
+704 LGSSKHIYNSVSV
-717 KIEITTNVQTGS
+717 KIKLSMDDDEVQQAELVKER
-729 GIKDTIDKYLT
+729 IKEFAYGA
-740 KENVRVAV
+740 VFYVA
-748 ACATIAVLVGVAA
+748 IAGVTLAA
-761 YTGALSLIGAAV
+761 GKIIAISGAAGAV
-773 IQVINSISAF
+773 VNAINSLYGAISLWLGAVF
-783 INNVISVP
+783 NR

>member
-1 MNDKNKFQDELANLA
+1 MNDKNKFQNELANLA

-67 ELGTGVD
+67 EIGTGVD

-233 FGSGTQN
+233 FGSGTQS

-258 NFCLTCNGYNSSGTA
+258 NFCLTCNGHKSSGTA
-273 WTSDVKTQACAFQSR
+273 WTSAVKEKTRAFQSR

-323 ILDEAKANALY
+323 LLDEAKANALY

-395 EDATKAISAAKSLD
+395 EDAAKAISAAKSLD

-436 FEGINEAFEDNGHIY
+436 FEGINEVFEDNGHIY

-460 VCSRICSEYGLASS
+460 VCSRICNEYGLASS

-502 EYSFSYNYG
+502 EYSFSYNNG
-511 LLSFP
+511 LMSFP
-516 LDKDAVSGR
+516 LDKDAVSGM
-525 YCGFNK
+525 YLGFSE
-531 FGGISD
+531 FGNMSSGT
-537 GAVPVT
+537 VPVT
-543 DRQKR
+543 DNQKR
-548 EEVYK
+548 TAVYD
-553 IIDSILNLAGADENG
+553 IIKNVNGVTEQIASPLELNWESPSIFIPPHGADPIQIEITYTQSVLVDLTQDKANYATFSVSNG
-568 NIHTPDGKVY
+568 
-578 KVPIDESGIAWNSPP
+578 
-593 IVLDVGAV
+593 DVVGMD
-601 KITLSY
+601 TSY
-607 KHSELFDLNNKDD
+607 TSELFE
-620 IVYTAS
+620 T
-626 TIENGFSPEFSA
+626 
-638 SASYASDLFDDIAE
+638 
-652 GLSTEISIGAN
+652 
-663 KDDWLSAVAQVIV
+663 
-676 PVSTG
+676 VS
-681 KVYFGV
+681 
-687 KASSVGALS
+687 GALS
-696 AFITVESY
+696 ADAGIDIGDDGVELILQLTQSVENGKISFGVSTANNKTSAFVVVESY
-704 LGTNKNIENSVSV
+704 LGSSKHIYNSVSV
-717 KIEITTNVQTGS
+717 KIKLSIDDDEVQQAELVKETVKEYMTTAV
-729 GIKDTIDKYLT
+729 LA
-740 KENVRVAV
+740 VAV
-748 ACATIAVLVGVAA
+748 AGVLYAAGGIIVATGIGTAIGTAVSSLCTTVA
-761 YTGALSLIGAAV
+761 TWLGTIF
-773 IQVINSISAF
+773 AF
-783 INNVISVP
+783 

>member
-97 LIMSSENN
+97 LIMGSENN

-135 FDGLEMLKEDAGID
+135 FDGLETLKEDAGID

-258 NFCLTCNGYNSSGTA
+258 NFCLTCNGHKSSRTA
-273 WTSDVKTQACAFQSR
+273 WTSAVKEKTRAFQSR
-288 YLIAETGNG
+288 YSIAETGNG

-436 FEGINEAFEDNGHIY
+436 FEGIYEVFEDNGHIY

-502 EYSFSYNYG
+502 EYSFSYNNG
-511 LLSFP
+511 LMSFP
-516 LDKDAVSGR
+516 LDKDAVSGM
-525 YCGFNK
+525 YLGFSE
-531 FGGISD
+531 FGNMSSGT
-537 GAVPVT
+537 VPVT
-543 DRQKR
+543 DNQKR
-548 EEVYK
+548 TAVYD
-553 IIDSILNLAGADENG
+553 IIKNVNGVTEQIASPLELNWESPSILIPPLGAGPIQIEITYTQSVLVDLTQDKANYATFSVSNG
-568 NIHTPDGKVY
+568 
-578 KVPIDESGIAWNSPP
+578 
-593 IVLDVGAV
+593 DVVGMD
-601 KITLSY
+601 TSY
-607 KHSELFDLNNKDD
+607 TSELFE
-620 IVYTAS
+620 T
-626 TIENGFSPEFSA
+626 
-638 SASYASDLFDDIAE
+638 
-652 GLSTEISIGAN
+652 
-663 KDDWLSAVAQVIV
+663 
-676 PVSTG
+676 VS
-681 KVYFGV
+681 
-687 KASSVGALS
+687 GALS
-696 AFITVESY
+696 ADAGIDIGDDGVELILQLTQSVENGKISFGVSTANNKTSAFVVVESY
-704 LGTNKNIENSVSV
+704 LGSSKHIYNSVSV
-717 KIEITTNVQTGS
+717 KIKLSIDDDEVQQAELVKETVKEYMTTAV
-729 GIKDTIDKYLT
+729 LA
-740 KENVRVAV
+740 VAV
-748 ACATIAVLVGVAA
+748 AGVLYAAGGIIVATGIGTAIGTAVASLCTTVA
-761 YTGALSLIGAAV
+761 TWLSAIF
-773 IQVINSISAF
+773 AF
-783 INNVISVP
+783 

>member
-1 MNDKNKFQDELANLA
+1 M
-16 QAQEV
+16 
-21 PGDPPVY
+21 
-28 YAQVWLNE
+28 
-36 TYGNISNWVTLA
+36 TLA

-67 ELGTGVD
+67 EIGTGVD

-135 FDGLEMLKEDAGID
+135 FDGLETLKEDAGID

-233 FGSGTQN
+233 FGSGTQS

-258 NFCLTCNGYNSSGTA
+258 NFCLTCNGHKSSGTA
-273 WTSDVKTQACAFQSR
+273 WTSAVKEKTRAFQSR
-288 YLIAETGNG
+288 YSIAETGNG

-323 ILDEAKANALY
+323 ILDEAKAHALY

-395 EDATKAISAAKSLD
+395 EDAAKAISAAKSLD

-436 FEGINEAFEDNGHIY
+436 FEGINEVFEDNGHIY

-460 VCSRICSEYGLASS
+460 VCSRICNEYGLASS

-502 EYSFSYNYG
+502 EYSFSYNNG
-511 LLSFP
+511 LMSFP
-516 LDKDAVSGR
+516 LDKDAVSGM
-525 YCGFNK
+525 YLGFSE
-531 FGGISD
+531 FGNMSSGT
-537 GAVPVT
+537 VPVT
-543 DRQKR
+543 DNQKR
-548 EEVYK
+548 TAVYDIIKNVNGVTEQIASPLELNWDLPTIK
-553 IIDSILNLAGADENG
+553 IPPYGISPIEIEITYTQSVLVDLTQDKANYATFSVSNG
-568 NIHTPDGKVY
+568 
-578 KVPIDESGIAWNSPP
+578 
-593 IVLDVGAV
+593 DVVGMD
-601 KITLSY
+601 TSY
-607 KHSELFDLNNKDD
+607 TSELFE
-620 IVYTAS
+620 T
-626 TIENGFSPEFSA
+626 
-638 SASYASDLFDDIAE
+638 
-652 GLSTEISIGAN
+652 
-663 KDDWLSAVAQVIV
+663 
-676 PVSTG
+676 VS
-681 KVYFGV
+681 
-687 KASSVGALS
+687 GALS
-696 AFITVESY
+696 ADAGIDIGDDGVELILQLTQSVENGKISFGVSTANNKTSAFVVVESY
-704 LGTNKNIENSVSV
+704 LGSSKHIYNSVSV
-717 KIEITTNVQTGS
+717 KIKLSIDDDEVQQAELVKETVKEYMTTAV
-729 GIKDTIDKYLT
+729 LA
-740 KENVRVAV
+740 VAV
-748 ACATIAVLVGVAA
+748 AGVLYAAGGIIVATGIGTAIGTAVASLCTTVA
-761 YTGALSLIGAAV
+761 TWLSAIF
-773 IQVINSISAF
+773 AF
-783 INNVISVP
+783 

>member
-1 MNDKNKFQDELANLA
+1 
-16 QAQEV
+16 
-21 PGDPPVY
+21 
-28 YAQVWLNE
+28 
-36 TYGNISNWVTLA
+36 
-48 EDGLTGQGTMG
+48 MG

-135 FDGLEMLKEDAGID
+135 FDGLETLKEDAGID

-233 FGSGTQN
+233 FGSGTQS

-258 NFCLTCNGYNSSGTA
+258 NFCLTCNGHKSSGTA
-273 WTSDVKTQACAFQSR
+273 WTSAVKEKTRAFQSR
-288 YLIAETGNG
+288 YSIAETGNG

-323 ILDEAKANALY
+323 ILDEAKAHALY

-395 EDATKAISAAKSLD
+395 EDAAKAISAAKSLD

-436 FEGINEAFEDNGHIY
+436 FEGINEVFEDNGHIY

-460 VCSRICSEYGLASS
+460 VCSRICNEYGLASS

-502 EYSFSYNYG
+502 EYSFSYNNG
-511 LLSFP
+511 LMSFP
-516 LDKDAVSGR
+516 LDKDAVSGM
-525 YCGFNK
+525 YLGFSE
-531 FGGISD
+531 FGNMSSGT
-537 GAVPVT
+537 VPVT
-543 DRQKR
+543 DNQKR
-548 EEVYK
+548 TAVYDIIKNVNGVTEQIASPLELNWDLPTIK
-553 IIDSILNLAGADENG
+553 IPPYGISPIEIEITYTQSVLVDLTQDKANYATFSVSNG
-568 NIHTPDGKVY
+568 
-578 KVPIDESGIAWNSPP
+578 
-593 IVLDVGAV
+593 DVVGMD
-601 KITLSY
+601 TSY
-607 KHSELFDLNNKDD
+607 TSELFE
-620 IVYTAS
+620 T
-626 TIENGFSPEFSA
+626 
-638 SASYASDLFDDIAE
+638 
-652 GLSTEISIGAN
+652 
-663 KDDWLSAVAQVIV
+663 
-676 PVSTG
+676 VS
-681 KVYFGV
+681 
-687 KASSVGALS
+687 GALS
-696 AFITVESY
+696 ADAGIDIGDDGVELILQLTQSVENGKISFGVSTANNKTSAFVVVESY
-704 LGTNKNIENSVSV
+704 LGSSKHIYNSVSV
-717 KIEITTNVQTGS
+717 KIKLSIDDDEVQQAELVKETVKEYMTTAV
-729 GIKDTIDKYLT
+729 LA
-740 KENVRVAV
+740 VAV
-748 ACATIAVLVGVAA
+748 AGVLYAAGGIIVATGIGTAIGTAVASLCTTVA
-761 YTGALSLIGAAV
+761 TWLSAIF
-773 IQVINSISAF
+773 AF
-783 INNVISVP
+783 

>member
-1 MNDKNKFQDELANLA
+1 M
-16 QAQEV
+16 
-21 PGDPPVY
+21 
-28 YAQVWLNE
+28 
-36 TYGNISNWVTLA
+36 TLA

-67 ELGTGVD
+67 EIGTGVD

-135 FDGLEMLKEDAGID
+135 FDGLETLKEDAGID

-233 FGSGTQN
+233 FGSGTQS

-258 NFCLTCNGYNSSGTA
+258 NFCLTCNGHKSSGTA
-273 WTSDVKTQACAFQSR
+273 WTSAVKEKTRAFQSR
-288 YLIAETGNG
+288 YSIAETGNG

-395 EDATKAISAAKSLD
+395 EDAAKAISAAKSLD

-418 AVDYDVLD
+418 AVDHDVLD

-436 FEGINEAFEDNGHIY
+436 FEGINEVFEDNGHIY

-460 VCSRICSEYGLASS
+460 VCSRICNEYGLASS

-481 TGFSGNMGFPLPEC
+481 TGYSGNMGFPLPEC

-502 EYSFSYNYG
+502 EYSFSYNNG
-511 LLSFP
+511 LMSFP
-516 LDKDAVSGR
+516 LDKDAVSGM
-525 YCGFNK
+525 YLGFSE
-531 FGGISD
+531 FGNMSSGT
-537 GAVPVT
+537 VPVT
-543 DRQKR
+543 DNQKR
-548 EEVYK
+548 TAVYDIIKNVNGVTEQIASPLELNWDLPTIK
-553 IIDSILNLAGADENG
+553 IPPYGISPIEIEITYTQSVLVDLTQDKANYATFSVSNG
-568 NIHTPDGKVY
+568 
-578 KVPIDESGIAWNSPP
+578 
-593 IVLDVGAV
+593 DVVGMD
-601 KITLSY
+601 TSY
-607 KHSELFDLNNKDD
+607 TSELFE
-620 IVYTAS
+620 T
-626 TIENGFSPEFSA
+626 
-638 SASYASDLFDDIAE
+638 
-652 GLSTEISIGAN
+652 
-663 KDDWLSAVAQVIV
+663 
-676 PVSTG
+676 VS
-681 KVYFGV
+681 
-687 KASSVGALS
+687 GALS
-696 AFITVESY
+696 ADAGIDIGDDGVELILQLTQSVENGKISFGVSTANNKTSAFVVVESY
-704 LGTNKNIENSVSV
+704 LGSSKHIYNSVSV
-717 KIEITTNVQTGS
+717 KIKLSIDDDEVQQAELVKETVKEYMTTAV
-729 GIKDTIDKYLT
+729 LA
-740 KENVRVAV
+740 VAV
-748 ACATIAVLVGVAA
+748 AGVLYAAGGIIVTTGIGTAIGTAISSLCTTVATW
-761 YTGALSLIGAAV
+761 LSTLF
-773 IQVINSISAF
+773 AF
-783 INNVISVP
+783 

>member
-1 MNDKNKFQDELANLA
+1 MNDKNKFQNELANLA

-67 ELGTGVD
+67 EIGTGVD

-233 FGSGTQN
+233 FGSGTQS

-339 YVGRYLSGTVGSGPS
+339 YVGRYLSGTVGSDPS

-436 FEGINEAFEDNGHIY
+436 FEGIYEVFEDNGHIY

-502 EYSFSYNYG
+502 EYSFSYNNG
-511 LLSFP
+511 LMSFP
-516 LDKDAVSGR
+516 LDKDAVSGM
-525 YCGFNK
+525 YLGFSE
-531 FGGISD
+531 FGNMSSGT
-537 GAVPVT
+537 VPVT
-543 DRQKR
+543 DNQKR
-548 EEVYK
+548 TAVYDIIKNVNGVTEQIASPLELNWDLPTIK
-553 IIDSILNLAGADENG
+553 IPPYGISPIEIEITYTQSVLVDLTQDKANYATFSVSNG
-568 NIHTPDGKVY
+568 
-578 KVPIDESGIAWNSPP
+578 
-593 IVLDVGAV
+593 DVVGMD
-601 KITLSY
+601 TSY
-607 KHSELFDLNNKDD
+607 TSELFE
-620 IVYTAS
+620 T
-626 TIENGFSPEFSA
+626 
-638 SASYASDLFDDIAE
+638 
-652 GLSTEISIGAN
+652 
-663 KDDWLSAVAQVIV
+663 
-676 PVSTG
+676 VS
-681 KVYFGV
+681 
-687 KASSVGALS
+687 GALS
-696 AFITVESY
+696 ADAGIDIGDDGVELILQLTQSVENGKISFGVSTANNKTSAFVVVESY
-704 LGTNKNIENSVSV
+704 LGSSKHIYNSVSV
-717 KIEITTNVQTGS
+717 KIKLSIDDDEVQQAELVKETVKEYMTTAV
-729 GIKDTIDKYLT
+729 LA
-740 KENVRVAV
+740 VAV
-748 ACATIAVLVGVAA
+748 AGVLYAAGGIIVATGIGTAIGTAVASLCTTVA
-761 YTGALSLIGAAV
+761 TWLSAIF
-773 IQVINSISAF
+773 AF
-783 INNVISVP
+783 